1 MIDANS
7 YIGIA
12 GLVLILLAFA
22 LNLFHKI
29 SPKSVFYNLLNIAG
43 SGILAYYAVL
53 LKSMPFLVLQLVWG
67 ILSLFKLIS
76 VLKK

>member
-1 MIDANS
+1 MIDASS

-12 GLVLILLAFA
+12 GLLLILLAFA

-29 SPKSVFYNLLNIAG
+29 SPKSVSYNLLNIFG

-53 LKSMPFLVLQLVWG
+53 LNSIPFLMLQIVWG